1 MKKIGRTCNVCQN
14 FIPGGPVEMEQ
25 HGLECHPNH
34 VYNGYKHKH
43 YFKEKNYF
51 NPIDGKWYESRK
63 WMARAIPKTG
73 EKQMTNEE
81 YYLKYGKEFMPK
93 EWEANNN
100 DPNYGN
106 ARSTNTCLE
115 CSKPVKFDEK
125 HWEYPVFCHNSSC
138 NVNWWNKNSNRV
150 DKSWKTIREKQ
161 KADPNFML
169 RPTQLEYWLNKGFS
183 EKEAKQARKIRQSTC
198 SKEQFIER
206 AGGDVEKGIAN
217 WAKRNEKW
225 LKTKIKNGTY
235 ISTSEVSIQLFDK
248 ISESISDLKYG
259 NKEVTLNLNSKRA
272 INVDC
277 IRENGKKVIEFLG
290 DYWHAN
296 PKKYE
301 DEYMVKNVPAREIWK
316 RDASRIAD
324 LEAAGYEVLVV
335 WGTDYKN
342 DPEAVVQKCIDFLKE
357 K

>member
-1 MKKIGRTCNVCQN
+1 MLKKELLIGQ
-14 FIPGGPVEMEQ
+14 
-25 HGLECHPNH
+25 
-34 VYNGYKHKH
+34 
-43 YFKEKNYF
+43 
-51 NPIDGKWYESRK
+51 
-63 WMARAIPKTG
+63 
-73 EKQMTNEE
+73 
-81 YYLKYGKEFMPK
+81 
-93 EWEANNN
+93 
-100 DPNYGN
+100 
-106 ARSTNTCLE
+106 
-115 CSKPVKFDEK
+115 
-125 HWEYPVFCHNSSC
+125 
-138 NVNWWNKNSNRV
+138 
-150 DKSWKTIREKQ
+150 RE
-161 KADPNFML
+161 
-169 RPTQLEYWLNKGFS
+169 
-183 EKEAKQARKIRQSTC
+183 
-198 SKEQFIER
+198 
-206 AGGDVEKGIAN
+206 
-217 WAKRNEKW
+217 
-225 LKTKIKNGTY
+225 IKNGTY

-342 DPEAVVQKCIDFLKE
+342 DPEAVG
-357 K
+357 